1 MNMKEWNDIFGR
13 KTKVNGKVITV
24 GQQDF
29 DDSSILVKEE
39 NGNIISCPM
48 GIDGQG
54 GDIHFLYD
62 NILIYLKWI

>member
-54 GDIHFLYD
+54 GTSIFYMT
-62 NILIYLKWI
+62 IY

>member
-54 GDIHFLYD
+54 DIHFLYD

>member
-29 DDSSILVKEE
+29 DDSSIQKTKAK
-39 NGNIISCPM
+39 I
-48 GIDGQG
+48 
-54 GDIHFLYD
+54 
-62 NILIYLKWI
+62 